1 VTLKERLVRDMKEA
15 LKDRTEGKKRLSV
28 IRLTLSEIK
37 NREIELRKE
46 LNDEEVVEVLSKEVK
61 KRRDVIPEYEKAGRP
76 DKVRELEEEIAILS
90 NYLPPQLSE
99 EEIEKIAR
107 ETIKQVKAV
116 GKKDMGKV
124 MGAIMPKVKGRAEG
138 KVVNEVVKRLL
149 E

>member
-15 LKDRTEGKKRLSV
+15 LKDRAEGKKRLSV

-46 LNDEEVVEVLSKEVK
+46 LNNEEVVEVLSKEVK
-61 KRRDVIPEYEKAGRP
+61 KRRDVIHEYEKAGRP

-90 NYLPPQLSE
+90 SYLPPQLSE

-116 GKKDMGKV
+116 GKTDMGKV